1 MKRLAFALV
10 ALVLVCGSSHAIPI
24 LAPGDAIIAIDTD
37 PLASHSSYPGGE
49 NPTLILDGNPGTKY
63 LNFGGNFTGFIV
75 TPSAP
80 TQVQSFVMATA
91 NDAEGRDPKVWKL
104 YGTNDPI
111 TSTDNSTGLAENWVL
126 VDSGTVALPAAR
138 VTVGPVVTV
147 NNAATYASYKM
158 VVEQTKGAAIMQV
171 GDVLMYAST
180 DGSGASVVAPGNP
193 IIAVQAAPDSRYP
206 ANEAPAN
213 IIDNS
218 LAKYLNFGKTNSGF
232 IVTPSIGSS
241 IIDSFQITTANDA
254 VERDPLSWEIYG
266 TNDAIATEDNGQG
279 DAEIWALI
287 ASGLVFLPEER
298 DTPGPIISFA
308 NGDAYTSYKMI
319 FPLVKNADAANSM
332 QIAEVQFFG
341 VPEPATIALLGLGAI
356 SLLRKRRA

>member
-1 MKRLAFALV
+1 MKKVAFALV
-10 ALVLVCGSSHAIPI
+10 VLVLACSSSHAIPI
-24 LAPGDAIIAIDTD
+24 LAPGDAVIAIDTD
-37 PLASHSSYPGGE
+37 PLASRSSYPGAE
-49 NPTLILDGNPGTKY
+49 NPTQILDGNPGTKY

-80 TQVQSFVMATA
+80 AQVQSFVMATA
-91 NDAEGRDPKVWKL
+91 NDAEGRDPQVWKL

-126 VDSGTVALPAAR
+126 VDSGTVALPADR
-138 VTVGPVVTV
+138 LTVGPVVTV
-147 NNAATYASYKM
+147 NNAAAYTSYKM
-158 VVEQTKGAAIMQV
+158 VVEQTKGATIMQV

-180 DGSGASVVAPGNP
+180 DGSGASVVTPGNP
-193 IIAVQAAPDSRYP
+193 IIAIQAAPDSRYP
-206 ANEAPAN
+206 GHEGPAN
-213 IIDNS
+213 IIDGT

-241 IIDSFQITTANDA
+241 TIDAFQITTANDSP
-254 VERDPLSWEIYG
+254 ERDPLSWEIYG
-266 TNDAIATEDNGQG
+266 TNDAVATEDNGQG
-279 DAEIWALI
+279 DAEMWTLI

-298 DTPGPIISFA
+298 DTVGPMVSFA

-319 FPLVKNADAANSM
+319 FPLVKNGDAANSM